1 MRRLLLFFTKPLVSG
16 ALALI
21 GTLELL
27 WSIPSK
33 YFTTKVE
40 IWIILLIALI
50 ILLTVLLWKRIR
62 IWYYVRSYTTGAFG
76 NSHKYEWRWVKT
88 NNYPNIYGYFP
99 DYIRA
104 MDPPIVDPT
113 IRSYDCVHHYIGDT
127 GKLQKYIMLSLYDKV
142 ENNKQTTAIVVDI
155 HQLESHNI

>member
-1 MRRLLLFFTKPLVSG
+1 MKKLLLFFTKPLVSG
-16 ALALI
+16 ALALF

-62 IWYYVRSYTTGAFG
+62 ICYYVRSYTTGTFG
-76 NSHKYEWRWVKT
+76 NSYMYEWRWVKT
-88 NNYPNIYGYFP
+88 NYYPNIYGYFP

-104 MDPPIVDPT
+104 MEPPIVDST
-113 IRSYDCVHHYIGDT
+113 IRSYDCFHHYIDDI

-142 ENNKQTTAIVVDI
+142 ENNKETNAIVADI
-155 HQLESHNI
+155 YRLESRN

>member
-1 MRRLLLFFTKPLVSG
+1 MKKLLLFFTKPLVSG

-40 IWIILLIALI
+40 IWIILLIALLI
-50 ILLTVLLWKRIR
+50 ILIVLLWKKIR
-62 IWYYVRSYTTGAFG
+62 ICYYVRSYTSGKFG
-76 NSHKYEWRWVKT
+76 NSYMYEWCWVKT
-88 NNYPNIYGYFP
+88 NYYPNIYGYFP

-104 MDPPIVDPT
+104 MEPPIVDPT
-113 IRSYDCVHHYIGDT
+113 VRGYDFTHHYIGDT

-142 ENNKQTTAIVVDI
+142 ENTKQTNAIMADI
-155 HQLESHNI
+155 HKLESSN